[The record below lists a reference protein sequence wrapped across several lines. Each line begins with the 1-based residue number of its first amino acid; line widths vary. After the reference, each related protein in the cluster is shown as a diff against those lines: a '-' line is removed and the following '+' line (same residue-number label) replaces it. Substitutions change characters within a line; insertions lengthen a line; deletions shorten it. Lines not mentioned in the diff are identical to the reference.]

1 VPIIGEMRK
10 ALLALVL
17 VPAGAALGFVAEGL
31 RLYPNREL
39 AAHAIGFEGID
50 GKGLA
55 GVTVFLSGGINPRYQ
70 ESGSPRAVTDKEG
83 RYELLGL
90 ANGQR
95 VQTIPAGTYT
105 IVVHDYSRFHNFAL
119 GSITQNRRIFTG
131 GISFVGTKRY
141 TVKLSPGKWTSGMYA
156 YACSAHPRR
165 MHGTFVVTPSQTSST
180 TTSP

>member
-17 VPAGAALGFVAEGL
+17 VPAGAALGFVAVPARAQNPLLIAKVGL
-31 RLYPNREL
+31 HNSFRISLTFP
-39 AAHAIGFEGID
+39 
-50 GKGLA
+50 
-55 GVTVFLSGGINPRYQ
+55 
-70 ESGSPRAVTDKEG
+70 
-83 RYELLGL
+83 
-90 ANGQR
+90 NGQR
-95 VQTIPAGTYT
+95 VRTIPAGTYT

-141 TVKLSPGKWTSGMYA
+141 TVKLAPGKWTSGMYA

>member
-1 VPIIGEMRK
+1 MRK

-17 VPAGAALGFVAEGL
+17 VPAGAALGFVAVPARAQNQVLIAKVGL
-31 RLYPNREL
+31 HNSFRINLTFPN
-39 AAHAIGFEGID
+39 
-50 GKGLA
+50 
-55 GVTVFLSGGINPRYQ
+55 
-70 ESGSPRAVTDKEG
+70 G
-83 RYELLGL
+83 R
-90 ANGQR
+90 R

-141 TVKLSPGKWTSGMYA
+141 TVKLTPGKWTSGMYA

-165 MHGTFVVTPSQTSST
+165 MHGTFVVTAPTPGT
-180 TTSP
+180 TASH